1 MTDWHRKGNVRKI
14 NFEAK
19 GDLMKVLLVG
29 ASGTIGKRIYDAFA
43 KKHEVIRA
51 SRSGADVEVDITDA
65 ASIEK
70 MYKTIENIDA
80 VICAAGPATF
90 GAFGDLTEDD
100 FYVGIRGKM
109 MGQVNLVRIGQ
120 KYLNDNGSF
129 TLTTGILAD
138 DPIVSSAAVS
148 LVNGGVNSF
157 TLAAAQELPRGMRV
171 NVVCPTVVE
180 DSAEIYADYFPG
192 FDSAPMEK
200 VVNGYIRSVETKIT
214 GRIIRIY

>member
-1 MTDWHRKGNVRKI
+1 MKI
-14 NFEAK
+14 
-19 GDLMKVLLVG
+19 LLIG
-29 ASGTIGKRIYDAFA
+29 ASGTIGKRIYVTFA
-43 KKHEVIRA
+43 KKHEVVNA
-51 SRSGADVEVDITDA
+51 SRSGADVEVDITSA
-65 ASIEK
+65 ESIEK
-70 MYKTIENIDA
+70 MYKSVENIDA

-90 GAFGDLTEDD
+90 GAFGELTEED
-100 FYVGIRGKM
+100 FYTGIRGKM

-138 DPIVSSAAVS
+138 DPIVGSAAVS

-180 DSAEIYADYFPG
+180 DSAEVYADYFPG
-192 FDSAPMEK
+192 FDPAPMDK
-200 VVNGYIRSVETKIT
+200 VVNGYVRCVETKIT